1 MASIQELGFP
11 AKWLLRYIN
20 AELAKYD
27 EIGLSNSEAFKPV
40 GIGDKVVPMFPS
52 TPMNIEE
59 VYNDIIANFEVGEP
73 LMIMWDRL
81 MRFRPNP
88 LYVHKREQLLLFLY
102 TTNFDKLMAANIAIS
117 QSLDREDVAAQ
128 EVNKWLTENKTVLE
142 PDLGELNIF
151 FRNMKVYQA
160 DETRDVVEL
169 ASARTL
175 FVNKIIVEYDYHV
188 YKHDPEDEGLTPVY
202 S

>member
-27 EIGLSNSEAFKPV
+27 EMGMIDSDNFMA
-40 GIGDKVVPMFPS
+40 MFPTNSPTS
-52 TPMNIEE
+52 TEE
-59 VYNDIIANFEVGEP
+59 LYNNLIQNFNAGEP

-81 MRFRPNP
+81 MRFRPSP
-88 LYVHKREQLLLFLY
+88 LYVHKREQLLLFLH
-102 TTNFDKLMAANIAIS
+102 TSDHDKLMAANIIIS
-117 QSLDREDVAAQ
+117 QALDREDVSAQ
-128 EVNKWLTENKTVLE
+128 EVNKWMADNKTTLE
-142 PDLGELNIF
+142 PVLGELNIF
-151 FRNMKVYQA
+151 FRNIKVYQA

>member
-1 MASIQELGFP
+1 MVSIQELGFP
-11 AKWLLRYIN
+11 TKWLLRYIN

-27 EIGLSNSEAFKPV
+27 EMGMIDAGTEAM
-40 GIGDKVVPMFPS
+40 IPMFPT
-52 TPMNIEE
+52 TPANTEE
-59 VYNDIIANFEVGEP
+59 VYNNLLQTFPVGEP

-88 LYVHKREQLLLFLY
+88 FYVHKREQLLLFLY
-102 TTNFDKLMAANIAIS
+102 TTDFDKLMASNIIIS
-117 QSLDREDVAAQ
+117 QALDREDVAAA
-128 EVNKWLTENKTVLE
+128 EVNKWMADNKNSLE
-142 PDLGELNIF
+142 PTLGELNIF
-151 FRNMKVYQA
+151 FRNIKVYQA

-175 FVNKIIVEYDYHV
+175 YVNKLIVEYDYHV
-188 YKHDPEDEGLTPVY
+188 YKHDPALAPIY